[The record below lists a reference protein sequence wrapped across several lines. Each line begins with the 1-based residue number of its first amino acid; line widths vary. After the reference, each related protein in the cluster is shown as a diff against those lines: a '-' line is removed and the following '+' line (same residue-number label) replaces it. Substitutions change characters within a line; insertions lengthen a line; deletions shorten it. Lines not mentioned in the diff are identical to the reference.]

1 MVLPSL
7 PDVPEDSVD
16 KSTPRG
22 REVFG
27 ILLGLYAL
35 ILYPI
40 LRADR
45 PYNDDLKRAL
55 IGRAGWDS
63 NGRPL
68 TTLLMRVLQCYDH
81 AMVDISPLTQIG
93 AIGLL
98 AFIGAM
104 VARRY
109 VVGPAWL
116 AALIAFPLG
125 AQPFFLANLS
135 YKFDALT
142 MCLAMLLALVPILR
156 PPAGRRGWW
165 LGVLALFGSLNLY
178 QPAVN
183 LYLVFVLLDL
193 VLLQL
198 RNASGRELA
207 GTAGVRLLQVV
218 VSMLIYEL
226 VVGIHISGWVE
237 HQAETIHGW
246 HELPLLL
253 RNFVDFYAF
262 VIAGFNGH
270 WWLYFGPLLV
280 VLAVIPVIVGVRHAM
295 ERQALEPG
303 WVTLLLVIAS
313 VLMPMA
319 GMVCALGPMLLL
331 RKPEIEP
338 RVLMG
343 LGALLSAGL
352 VVMLSALRR
361 WGRSDGWS
369 QAAGIMLTL
378 GMGVVAS
385 AYGNAMGAQ
394 KAYEERIAARLVDD
408 LAVMQAGHPVH
419 SLIVAGSAGYAPLAA
434 HVVDQLPVVRALT
447 PVYLTDGTA
456 FNTRGFLMYYLPDLV
471 DPLHGGHAE
480 AWVRSASIV
489 SATCG
494 MPPAAI
500 TAAYRLFLVGDVA
513 VVRFR
518 AQPSSICAVPQSRL
532 TGLPGAVRVPVPAAR
547 TVPADPGGIAV
558 AKRGG
563 VTTGRQPA

>member
-1 MVLPSL
+1 MVSPKP
-7 PDVPEDSVD
+7 PDMPQDSIAMA
-16 KSTPRG
+16 TPRG
-22 REVFG
+22 RDVFG

-81 AMVDISPLTQIG
+81 AMVDISPLTQIA

-98 AFIGAM
+98 AWIG
-104 VARRY
+104 VLLARRY
-109 VVGPAWL
+109 AVGPAWL
-116 AALIAFPLG
+116 AALVAFPLG
-125 AQPFFLANLS
+125 AQPFFLENLS
-135 YKFDALT
+135 YKFDALS
-142 MCLAMLLALVPILR
+142 MCLAMLLALLPILR
-156 PPAGRRGWW
+156 PATGRRGWW
-165 LGVLALFGSLNLY
+165 LGVLALFGCLNLY
-178 QPAVN
+178 QPAIN

-198 RNASGRELA
+198 RNASARELA
-207 GTAGVRLLQVV
+207 GTAGMRLLQVV
-218 VSMLIYEL
+218 VGMLIYEL
-226 VVGIHISGWVE
+226 VVGIHISGWVR

-246 HELPLLL
+246 RELPVLLQ
-253 RNFVDFYAF
+253 NFVDFYAF

-280 VLAVIPVIVGVRHAM
+280 VLAAVPVIVGVRHALG
-295 ERQALEPG
+295 RRALEPR
-303 WVTLLLVIAS
+303 WVTPLLVVAS
-313 VLMPMA
+313 VLMPLA

-352 VVMLSALRR
+352 LVMLTALRR
-361 WGRSDGWS
+361 WRRSDGWS
-369 QAAGIMLTL
+369 HAAGIMLAL

-419 SLIVAGSAGYAPLAA
+419 SLIVDGSAGYAPLAA
-434 HVVDQLPVVRALT
+434 HAGDQLPVVRALT
-447 PVYLTDGTA
+447 PVYLTDGNA
-456 FNTRGFLMYYLPDLV
+456 FATRGFLMYYMPDLV
-471 DPLHGGHAE
+471 DPLHGGHTE
-480 AWVRSASIV
+480 AWDRSASIV
-489 SATCG
+489 RGACG

-518 AQPSSICAVPQSRL
+518 PEPSPICGVPRGRPAGQPESA
-532 TGLPGAVRVPVPAAR
+532 
-547 TVPADPGGIAV
+547 
-558 AKRGG
+558 
-563 VTTGRQPA
+563 

>member
-1 MVLPSL
+1 LVLPNL
-7 PDVPEDSVD
+7 PDTPNDSVAT
-16 KSTPRG
+16 STPRR

-27 ILLGLYAL
+27 ILLGLYTL

-55 IGRAGWDS
+55 IGRASWDS

-98 AFIGAM
+98 AWIGAM

-109 VVGPAWL
+109 AVGPAWL
-116 AALIAFPLG
+116 AALVTFPLG
-125 AQPFFLANLS
+125 AQPFFLGNLS
-135 YKFDALT
+135 YKFDALS
-142 MCLAMLLALVPILR
+142 MSLAMLLALLPILR
-156 PPAGRRGWW
+156 PGAGRRGWW

-198 RNASGRELA
+198 RNASARELA
-207 GTAGVRLLQVV
+207 GTAGMRLLQVLV
-218 VSMLIYEL
+218 GMLIYEL
-226 VVGIHISGWVE
+226 VVGIHISGWVR
-237 HQAETIHGW
+237 HQAETIRGW
-246 HELPLLL
+246 HELPALL
-253 RNFVDFYAF
+253 RNFSDFYAF
-262 VIAGFNGH
+262 VTAGFNGH

-280 VLAVIPVIVGVRHAM
+280 VLAVIPVIVGVRHALQ
-295 ERQALEPG
+295 RRALEPR
-303 WVTLLLVIAS
+303 WVTALLVVAS
-313 VLMPMA
+313 VLMPLA
-319 GMVCALGPMLLL
+319 GMVCVLGPMLLL

-352 VVMLSALRR
+352 VVMLAALRR

-369 QAAGIMLTL
+369 HAAGLMLAL
-378 GMGVVAS
+378 GMGVVAN

-408 LAVMQAGHPVH
+408 VAVMQAGHPVT
-419 SLIVAGSAGYAPLAA
+419 SLIVDGSAGYAPLAA
-434 HVVDQLPVVRALT
+434 HVGDQLPVVQALT
-447 PVYLTDGTA
+447 PVYLTDGNA
-456 FNTRGFLMYYLPDLV
+456 FATRGFLMYYMPDLV

-480 AWVRSASIV
+480 VWARRASIA
-489 SATCG
+489 SGTCA

-500 TAAYRLFLVGDVA
+500 TAAYRLFLVGEVA

-518 AQPSSICAVPQSRL
+518 AQPSSICAIPQGRPAS
-532 TGLPGAVRVPVPAAR
+532 LPGPA
-547 TVPADPGGIAV
+547 
-558 AKRGG
+558 
-563 VTTGRQPA
+563 